1 MGFPRQE
8 YWSGLTFPSPRGH
21 PDSGME
27 PMSPSL
33 AGGFFTTAPPEKP
46 CQGKGESA
54 LYNYPL
60 LMMLKLMV
68 YVCLIILK
76 DNVQKQIKSQL

>member
-1 MGFPRQE
+1 
-8 YWSGLTFPSPRGH
+8 
-21 PDSGME
+21 
-27 PMSPSL
+27 MSPAL

-46 CQGKGESA
+46 CQGKDDSA

-68 YVCLIILK
+68 YVCLTILK
-76 DNVQKQIKSQL
+76 DNVQKKVKSQL